1 MQMTGA
7 ILPVDVQGQYRAES
21 VHVLWTGGYM
31 SVLLAFFAMI
41 RACFSKDQSEARK
54 DMITWNR
61 TF

>member
-1 MQMTGA
+1 
-7 ILPVDVQGQYRAES
+7 LPVDVQGLYRAES